1 MTALLAAR
9 AQMEVSLAFHMV
21 FAALGI
27 GLPLF
32 MVLAEGLWL
41 KTGKEHYKELARTWA
56 KATALTFAVGAV
68 SGTALSFELGLLWP
82 RFMEVA
88 GGVLGPAF
96 ALEGYAF
103 FIEAIFIG
111 LYLYGWDR
119 LSDRAHWLAGLPVA
133 FSGFLSGVLVV
144 GANAWMQTP
153 TGLEAGLTAPGLSIT
168 DPAAVGPLAITD
180 ALAVFRSPSWFQMA
194 LHSSLSCYIATG
206 FAAAGVYALG
216 LLKGRNDAYHR
227 AGLTLALAVGVIAAV
242 LQPVSG
248 DISARFVADHQPAKL
263 AAAEAHF
270 ETMDGAPLTIGGIP
284 TADGNVVLGIRIP
297 YGLSLL
303 AHHDPKAEV
312 IGLDRFPDADRPN
325 VLITHL
331 AFQLMVGLGFLLV
344 AIGAWFWWVRWKHP
358 DSVPRRRGL
367 LWTVLVASPFGM
379 LALEAGWLVTEV
391 GRQPWIIYDVLRTE
405 HGVTPIQQVPI
416 TLLGFF
422 VLYLG
427 LGTALVFLL
436 RELARRNGGARTA
449 DVAEEVSHA

>member
-1 MTALLAAR
+1 MDAFLAAR

-27 GLPLF
+27 GLPLL
-32 MVLAEGLWL
+32 MLLAEGLWL
-41 KTGKEHYKELARTWA
+41 RTGNQHWKDLARTWA

-103 FIEAIFIG
+103 FTEAIFLG

-119 LSDRAHWLAGLPVA
+119 LSPRAHWLVGVPVA
-133 FSGFLSGVLVV
+133 FTGFLSGVLVV
-144 GANAWMQTP
+144 AANAWMQTP
-153 TGLEAGLTAPGLSIT
+153 TGLESALASTGATIT
-168 DPAAVGPLAITD
+168 SPEVVGPLAITD
-180 ALAVFRSPSWFQMA
+180 ALAVFKSPAWFQLA

-206 FAAAGVYALG
+206 FATAGVYALG

-227 AGLTLALAVGVIAAV
+227 AGITLALAVGGIAAV

-248 DISARFVADHQPAKL
+248 DISARFVAEHQPAKL

-270 ETMDGAPLTIGGIP
+270 ETMRGAPLTLGGIP
-284 TADGNVVLGIRIP
+284 TEDGEVVLAVQVP

-303 AHHDPKAEV
+303 AHHDLNAQV
-312 IGLDRFPDADRPN
+312 TGLDAFPPEDRPN
-325 VLITHL
+325 VLLTHL
-331 AFQLMVGLGFLLV
+331 AFQLMVALGFAMIAV
-344 AIGAWFWWVRWKHP
+344 AAWFWWVKWRRPGTLP
-358 DSVPRRRGL
+358 DRRAL
-367 LWTVLVASPFGM
+367 LRTVLIASPAGM
-379 LALEAGWLVTEV
+379 LAIEFGWLLTEM
-391 GRQPWIIYDVLRTE
+391 GRQPWIIYEVLRTE
-405 HGVTPIQQVPI
+405 LGVTPIQEVPL

-422 VLYLG
+422 VLYVA

-436 RELARRNGGARTA
+436 RALAHRHGAARTPDA
-449 DVAEEVSHA
+449 EVAHA